1 MKIFFKCLYCSVM
14 MICFFSGVNLY
25 AQNYVSKID
34 SYKIYNDLKGKP
46 LSNKFSNI
54 ESVKV
59 IYDLKSKRLY
69 FFNSTKIRL
78 HFDFVNEYVG
88 YDKGLQ
94 QFNEDNYSRFDKNRD
109 YLLGN
114 LNHLKGTKKWIFELA
129 ASDQMSV
136 LTTEFFFKTVA
147 KSFFS
152 GDVLQFYLN
161 NREKIDAAD
170 KNLYKIPTVKSD
182 YIFDEIQYQA
192 VVEGTAFGILKKYK
206 ISDLKTMQPHE
217 NEIIVLDGTPDILP
231 NVRGIIVN
239 ELQTPLSHLV
249 ILGRNRKI
257 PILAYKKAFTDL
269 AISNLVD
276 QNVALT
282 VESDSFDLKK
292 SVKKAIFKDVI
303 KPRKLAIDSTIKSIV
318 DLEKLSKSQVQAIG
332 SKAQNMAFLI
342 SISKKQSYKT
352 PENAMAIPF
361 YFYRKHIQNKE
372 ISSMIDFILENI
384 KKDNSQEINLKL
396 KELRKKIMAIPIN
409 KNLILSL
416 HDKLSSQKDFKNFRF
431 RSSTNAEDIDGFNGA
446 GLYDSKTGIIGDSV
460 KSFEKAIKTVW
471 ASVWSEAAFWER
483 NLFKIDQKSIAM
495 GVLVHRSFPDEVAN
509 GVVISSNIMRDNFS
523 GMTVNIQKGE
533 NSVVKPAAGEICEQF
548 TIYDFETIESA
559 QNFDVD
565 YVSHSN
571 LNNNK
576 PLLSTAEINNLFKTS
591 KYIESKMQK
600 IWRNVKP
607 IDLEFKYIGATRQL
621 YVKQVRV
628 FNK

>member
-1 MKIFFKCLYCSVM
+1 MKRFFKCF
-14 MICFFSGVNLY
+14 CFYISISGFFLSTDLR

-34 SYKIYNDLKGKP
+34 SYRVYNNLKGKP

-59 IYDLKSKRLY
+59 IFDLKSKRLY
-69 FFNSTKIRL
+69 FFDSTKIRL
-78 HFDFVNEYVG
+78 HFDFVNEYLG

-94 QFNEDNYSRFDKNRD
+94 QFNDDNYSQSDKNRD

-114 LNHLKGTKKWIFELA
+114 LNHLKGTEKWIFELA

-136 LTTEFFFKTVA
+136 VTTEFFFKTVA

-152 GDVLQFYLN
+152 GDVLKFYLN
-161 NREKIDAAD
+161 NREKIEAAE

-192 VVEGTAFGILKKYK
+192 VVKGLAYGILKKYK
-206 ISDLKTMQPHE
+206 ISDLKTMKPQE

-257 PILAYKKAFTDL
+257 PILAFKKAFTDV
-269 AISNLVD
+269 AIDNLVN
-276 QNVALT
+276 QNVSLL
-282 VESDSFDLKK
+282 VEMDSFSIKK
-292 SVKKAIFKDVI
+292 SVKNIII
-303 KPRKLAIDSTIKSIV
+303 KNVYKSHKLALDSTLKSIV
-318 DLEKLSKSQVQAIG
+318 DLEKLSKNQVKAIG

-342 SISKKQSYKT
+342 SISKKQSFKT

-372 ISSMIDFILENI
+372 ISSMINNILLNI

-396 KELRKKIMAIPIN
+396 KELRNKMIEIPID
-409 KNLILSL
+409 KNLILTL
-416 HDKLSSQKDFKNFRF
+416 NEKLGNQKDFKNFRF

-446 GLYDSKTGIIGDSV
+446 GLYDSKTGILGDSI

-483 NLFKIDQKSIAM
+483 NLFNIDQKSIAM

-509 GVVISSNIMRDNFS
+509 GVVISTNIMRDNFS
-523 GMTVNIQKGE
+523 GITVNIQKGE
-533 NSVVKPAAGEICEQF
+533 NSVVKPKAGEVCEQF
-548 TIYDFETIESA
+548 TVYDFETDASA
-559 QNFDVD
+559 KNFDVD

-571 LNNNK
+571 LNDNK
-576 PLLSTAEINNLFKTS
+576 PLLSTTEINNLFKTS
-591 KYIESKMQK
+591 KYIESKMQTV
-600 IWRNVKP
+600 WGNAKP
-607 IDLEFKYIGATRQL
+607 IDLEFKYIGKTRQL